1 MKKVVLLSSVLAAGL
16 MAAPAAYAQTGNGE
30 EAKVVSNATKDA
42 KRTAIQAEIDK
53 YQQVIAEFDTRYP
66 EYAATAAGQNAK
78 AELIKL
84 VNAPHPLNYFGNCP
98 WGYEPTSL
106 ASALT
111 HVDHIGRYSDFDWET
126 FVNTELP
133 KVESQIQALENK
145 IKAAEQALK
154 NAKDT
159 ETYRNLLEVELGEYE
174 TFPDISGVTPAAAK
188 AELQALIDKADTDYK
203 KAETDIANADP
214 IDQTVYE
221 TLTAEVETYKQDVR
235 DFYTKYNSLKSN
247 KGAYDELISDVQT
260 EDWKSFEELQKEYNA
275 AAEGIKEQFTP
286 SDYETKYRGL
296 IEDLQNRIES
306 AYVNGKS
313 AEQYEGHQKEIRDL
327 HQAIE
332 DLRQQIRDLI
342 KANDDAYTT
351 EKDNFANLTVPTDL
365 VDYVSKPEPGSTVA
379 EADVHAKAEAAKT
392 IYNNLKQYIEDQH
405 TAGKSDLQATKDMIA
420 KLTKDYEDARTA
432 YADAWTKAANNDT
445 RYANDLAVVEDGAEF
460 ALPAEPKTWDVNP
473 TDKDDPDAK
482 ESDKAKTAVETA
494 YNEMKT
500 AYDAYLAAAEYDW
513 DNEVDAAAHAANTET
528 KLATY
533 KSKFNAFNTEVDK
546 AKKND
551 AQYKADVEAL
561 VALRKAADLEPKKWE
576 VDPTE
581 QDANYELGQLDAGYS
596 YQANENVK
604 KAYND
609 AVKAYDKYNTEI
621 QKSFDAE
628 TSVADKTANADLL
641 KKYNDAL
648 TAYDKAIAAAEAN
661 DAHYKQDVAD
671 IFAEKQP
678 SECEQEWKVD
688 PTTADVPDKEYSDDA
703 DALVQSMYGSVVTAY
718 KNYLNA
724 IKGSFEAETSVAD
737 HDTKHSLEAYKTA
750 IKNHA
755 DAVAKALANDKAYA
769 DVVPEVNKVQE
780 DLTAAVTK
788 YGIDPWS
795 NWSAEFTALQTELT
809 TFNTDLQ
816 DAFEHLNAVEW
827 LKTHHISDIAD
838 KLAEL
843 IKKIEEN
850 HGDYN
855 HAKDYS
861 NDLNHLLETIEQTL
875 EADIVKRADHTGL
888 TKKDL
893 FTNDEVYND
902 LNKYFEDTYPEYDID
917 ALKVDHDLSKVIGNL
932 TAQIR
937 QDFLDH
943 KAHETLGDRMKEADA
958 IKACLEDLQAKAE
971 ELIAANLAAHDQQ
984 IADLGD
990 KVVEDEWHTAYKAIE
1005 DATPDKASDRALEV
1019 MKDKLDK
1026 AQTAWETAKAEIEK
1040 HYNDGDA
1047 NHDDVK
1053 AAIAALDKAY
1063 EEAVEAYNTA
1073 VQNAKDN
1080 QAAYDRVTA
1089 SIADLQKELETE
1101 YNRFKDTE
1109 SVGALANRP
1118 VEKKKVQDAIDKLTK
1133 DLHDAWNNYKYQ
1145 GDDKRAD
1152 EVEAELN
1159 NRIKGIRDNE
1169 LKHFKEWIDAEIF
1182 NQEAY
1187 VELTANKK
1195 AVQDD
1200 LDTLFAAQPKTDST
1214 GAKKEMADAKKAA
1227 QDALNAIDIK
1237 TPYDK
1242 NPLHGPAI
1250 DAAKKKALQDAIDAA
1265 QVLVNKYF
1273 DLCKKAE
1280 KNEEVY
1286 QAKLKEY
1293 KAAWDQAA
1301 QDAADNAA
1309 GKFCF
1314 KSEKGYD
1321 PAEESATAHANIE
1334 AAAAEQAAALAA
1346 SKKELEDQYNYVP
1359 ATSSLVKNV
1368 GEAVGTR
1375 KSVWVE
1381 DVTAAE
1387 YENLVKE
1394 NGEFKAE
1401 VEKAQ
1406 ANIDA
1411 YEEKYDRIQ
1420 NELQKPLTA
1429 LVNYYKSD
1437 SWTNWD
1443 AEKTELQNAIN
1454 DLITN
1459 LKAAYQAETAVAFD
1473 VENPIK
1479 FIAYATDM
1487 LEKYIN
1493 ANMDAYNVIKSA
1505 YDDAEDMIREIKKF
1519 YDMAQ
1524 PGVQDDLRAELGLA
1538 DTFRTDYINE
1548 ITDGIANAQQHCKD
1562 HLYVKDEAGH
1572 LTETSDK
1579 YTEDKTYLDDLG
1591 AADALKDA
1599 HYAVDG
1605 KAGLAEILQTL
1616 MKYIDANDAAYAE
1629 QTNDLK
1635 DSFEASEPLEVY
1647 TTESTTAKQDLIDKE
1662 AAVHT
1667 AYNTAHDAIEK
1678 SYNDGTSVKD
1688 DAANKALVD
1697 AYDAAVAAYQQAVL
1711 DAKHNDTVKAELD
1724 GVIAGHKSYYDE
1736 VVASDAKLAAGELYG
1751 STTAQADVADKR
1763 DKAAKAKADAEKA
1776 LADTYNAE
1784 KLVEL
1789 GVENVVK
1796 SAEEADVEQALADYK
1811 TAVDNY
1817 KEALRKANLND
1828 AKNDELNK
1836 KLDAA
1841 KAEYKRVLDL
1851 DVTPTASTEGQR
1863 IVADAYGELETALTN
1878 AANALANNYD
1888 DELLIKDDVV
1898 KTVEGL
1904 IAEVNTKAKAY
1915 EAAVKQ
1921 ANDNEAANVVVS
1933 GAIADATAAADALE
1947 TFINGADWEIIKT
1960 HYDELLNEVDG
1971 YRDQIQ
1977 DITDRLFE
1985 AYDEKA
1991 DAQSIKDQLLSE
2003 LKDLLATLKQDL
2015 ADAKFYNEHLGD
2027 VDLNGERDYE
2037 DYAQLIELVLAK
2049 AAANANMQ
2057 ADMNI
2062 NDKIDGGDVVILNN
2076 WLTYGK
2082 TEVPAELVDYVV
2094 PKAKAAAEFAAD
2106 MDLEANGKTVA
2117 LNINNNLGFA
2127 VLQFDLYLSDGATL
2141 ANLALTERAGAHMIK
2156 SRKQADGSYR
2166 VLVMNN
2172 GATTNM
2178 TGNAGAVLNL
2188 TFAGEGEI
2196 EVADV
2201 LVADVNGNTFELGS
2215 ASALLGTTTGI
2226 DEVATSVDAEFYG
2239 VNGIRNTK
2247 AQQGVNIIRNTDGS
2261 VKKVIKK

>member
-1 MKKVVLLSSVLAAGL
+1 MKKVVLLAAVLASG
-16 MAAPAAYAQTGNGE
+16 MATATTAYAQTEDNSVQANVPASE
-30 EAKVVSNATKDA
+30 RNLV
-42 KRTAIQAEIDK
+42 RTALETAKTE
-53 YQQVIAEFDTRYP
+53 YQNVYDNFETLYP
-66 EYAATAAGQNAK
+66 EYSKTTAGQNAK
-78 AELIKL
+78 AELYTLINK
-84 VNAPHPLNYFGNCP
+84 PHRLTLIGTCPINYKP
-98 WGYEPTSL
+98 ESIQ
-106 ASALT
+106 SAL
-111 HVDHIGRYSDFDWET
+111 DHIGHITGSTNPGSDWDNFKNKEI
-126 FVNTELP
+126 P
-133 KVESQIQALENK
+133 AL
-145 IKAAEQALK
+145 ALK
-154 NAKDT
+154 LKNLKDNAKKADDAIKNALDQEALT
-159 ETYRNLLEVELGEYE
+159 KAYKDALKVDLGDKEV
-174 TFPDISGVTPAAAK
+174 FPDITDIKPASAK
-188 AELQALIDKADTDYK
+188 NELQNLINKADKAYDDAK
-203 KAETDIANADP
+203 KHIDAADP
-214 IDQTVYE
+214 IDAAKYDE
-221 TLTAEVETYKQDVR
+221 LAAEVEAYKQAVR
-235 DFYTKYNSLKSN
+235 DFYTKYNSLAAN
-247 KGAYDELISDVQT
+247 KAVYDELISDVQT
-260 EDWKSFEELQKEYNA
+260 EDWKALEELQKEHAA
-275 AAEGIKEQFTP
+275 AAEGIKDQFEPKDFDNIYKTA
-286 SDYETKYRGL
+286 
-296 IEDLQNRIES
+296 IADLQNRIED
-306 AYVNGKS
+306 AYKNGKS
-313 AEQYEGHQKEIRDL
+313 EEKYAEHQKEIRDI
-327 HQAIE
+327 HDAIE
-332 DLRQQIRDLI
+332 ALRQQIRDLI
-342 KANDDAYTT
+342 QANEDAYTA
-351 EKDNFANLTVPTDL
+351 EKSDFAKLPVPTDIG
-365 VDYVSKPEPGSTVA
+365 DYVSKPEPGSTVA
-379 EADVHAKAEAAKT
+379 ETDVHTKAEAAKKA
-392 IYNNLKQYIEDQH
+392 YSDLQKYIEDQH
-405 TAGKSDLQATKDMIA
+405 TAGKSDLAATKTAIEAMKQA
-420 KLTKDYEDARTA
+420 YKDARKA
-432 YADAWTKAANNDT
+432 WADAWTKAADNDQ
-445 RYANDLAVVEDGAEF
+445 RYKNDLDAVKGEF
-460 ALPAEPKTWDVNP
+460 ALPTGPKTWDVNP
-473 TDKDDPDAK
+473 TDKDKNPDQEESNAAK
-482 ESDKAKTAVETA
+482 LAVEGAYTAMQTA
-494 YNEMKT
+494 YN
-500 AYDAYLAAAEYDW
+500 AYLDAAHNDW
-513 DNEVDAAAHAANTET
+513 DNEVDATAHANNTEK
-528 KLATY
+528 KLADYKNKLKTY
-533 KSKFNAFNTEVDK
+533 KSELDK
-546 AKKND
+546 AEKND
-551 AQYKADVEAL
+551 AQYAKDFDAFMKETQPAYLASIWHVNPTDKDVEDAKWSDEATKQIEASHTKLKASWTAYNTAIRTAFEAEQSVAKASANAALLATYHADVVAHKALEELAKANDNQYKKDVEAL
-561 VALRKAADLEPKKWE
+561 VALRKAANLTPKDWKVTTDEDGKPLNPAE
-576 VDPTE
+576 VGDYSDE
-581 QDANYELGQLDAGYS
+581 ANKVVT
-596 YQANENVK
+596 N
-604 KAYND
+604 AYNA
-609 AVKAYDKYNTEI
+609 AVSAYNAYNAAI
-621 QKSFDAE
+621 HYSFE
-628 TSVADKTANADLL
+628 HMTSVADASANAALL
-641 KKYNDAL
+641 ETYKTKLAEYDQALKDAKANDDAF
-648 TAYDKAIAAAEAN
+648 KAGVAEA
-661 DAHYKQDVAD
+661 AD
-671 IFAEKQP
+671 FQ
-678 SECEQEWKVD
+678 
-688 PTTADVPDKEYSDDA
+688 
-703 DALVQSMYGSVVTAY
+703 
-718 KNYLNA
+718 KNVL
-724 IKGSFEAETSVAD
+724 D
-737 HDTKHSLEAYKTA
+737 
-750 IKNHA
+750 
-755 DAVAKALANDKAYA
+755 VAKA
-769 DVVPEVNKVQE
+769 
-780 DLTAAVTK
+780 K
-788 YGIDPWS
+788 YVADPWS
-795 NWSAEFTALQTELT
+795 DWSKEFKEIQDALDKYSKDLEQAWEDMKAVEFNAPEVLAPVKTAL
-809 TFNTDLQ
+809 
-816 DAFEHLNAVEW
+816 
-827 LKTHHISDIAD
+827 K
-838 KLAEL
+838 EL

-875 EADIVKRADHTGL
+875 EADIVKRADHTKL
-888 TKKDL
+888 TAKDL
-893 FTNDEVYND
+893 FLNDEVYND
-902 LNKYFEDTYPEYDID
+902 LNKYFEDTYPAYDID
-917 ALKVDHDLSKVIGNL
+917 ALKVEHDLSKVIGNL
-932 TAQIR
+932 TAKIR

-943 KAHETLGDRMKEADA
+943 KAHETLKENMEAADA
-958 IKACLEDLQAKAE
+958 IKKCLEDLQAKAE

-990 KVVEDEWHTAYKAIE
+990 KLTKDEWHKTYA
-1005 DATPDKASDRALEV
+1005 ALE
-1019 MKDKLDK
+1019 DKLNSDAAVADMDAKLATAEK
-1026 AQTAWETAKAEIEK
+1026 AWDDAKAEIEK

-1063 EEAVEAYNTA
+1063 EDAVKAYETAVE
-1073 VQNAKDN
+1073 NAQKN
-1080 QAAYDRVTA
+1080 QAAYETLMGNIDA
-1089 SIADLQKELETE
+1089 LETE
-1101 YNRFKDTE
+1101 LQKVYDRFVKTE
-1109 SVGALANRP
+1109 STGANANHD
-1118 VEKKKVQDAIDKLTK
+1118 VEKKKVQDAIDAVVKEIVE
-1133 DLHDAWNNYKYQ
+1133 AWNHYNP
-1145 GDDKRAD
+1145 KRAD
-1152 EVEAELN
+1152 ELQTALQKK
-1159 NRIKGIRDNE
+1159 IDDIYTNE
-1169 LKHFKEWIDAEIF
+1169 LKHFNEWTDAEIF

-1200 LDTLFAAQPKTDST
+1200 LTALIAVEPVTASI
-1214 GAKKEMADAKKAA
+1214 GANKEMADAKKAA
-1227 QDALNAIDIK
+1227 QDALDAIDIL
-1237 TPYDK
+1237 TPYNK
-1242 NPLHGPAI
+1242 NPFHGPAI

-1273 DLCKKAE
+1273 DLCAKAK

-1314 KSEKGYD
+1314 KSEKGYN

-1334 AAAAEQAAALAA
+1334 AAAAEQAAALTA

-1381 DVTAAE
+1381 DVTATE

-1401 VEKAQ
+1401 VDKAK
-1406 ANIDA
+1406 ANIEA
-1411 YEEKYDRIQ
+1411 YETKYDRIQ

-1443 AEKTELQNAIN
+1443 AEKQQLQDAID
-1454 DLITN
+1454 DLIKD

-1493 ANMDAYNVIKSA
+1493 ANMDAYNVIKSS
-1505 YDDAEDMIREIKKF
+1505 YDEAEDMIREIKKF

-1538 DTFRTDYINE
+1538 ETFRTDYINE

-1647 TTESTTAKQDLIDKE
+1647 VTESTTAKQDLIDKE

-1724 GVIAGHKSYYDE
+1724 GVIAGHKSYYDQ

-1763 DKAAKAKADAEKA
+1763 DKAAQAKADAEKA
-1776 LADTYNAE
+1776 LADAYNDEELIVLGE
-1784 KLVEL
+1784 KE
-1789 GVENVVK
+1789 VVK
-1796 SAEEADVEQALADYK
+1796 SDREALVEKALADYK

-1817 KEALRKANLND
+1817 KEALRLANLND
-1828 AKNDELNK
+1828 ANNEALNK

-1841 KAEYKRVLDL
+1841 KDEYVRVTGLV
-1851 DVTPTASTEGQR
+1851 VTPTASTEGKR
-1863 IVADAYGELETALTN
+1863 IVADAMGELNTALTI
-1878 AANALANNYD
+1878 AANALFNNYD
-1888 DELLIKDDVV
+1888 DELLINEDVV

-1904 IAEVNTKAKAY
+1904 IADVNAKAKAY

-1947 TFINGADWEIIKT
+1947 AFINTADWEIIKK
-1960 HYDELLNEVDG
+1960 HYSELLDEVDG

-1985 AYDEKA
+1985 AYDKKA
-1991 DAQSIKDQLLSE
+1991 DAQGIKDQLLSE

-2027 VDLNGERDYE
+2027 VDLNGKRDYE
-2037 DYAQLIELVLAK
+2037 DYAQLIELVLDK
-2049 AAANANMQ
+2049 AEASSHMQ

-2062 NDKIDGGDVVILNN
+2062 NDEIDGGDVVILNN

-2082 TEVPAELVDYVV
+2082 TYKPEYSDDNYQH
-2094 PKAKAAAEFAAD
+2094 KAQATAFEAD
-2106 MDLEANGKTVA
+2106 MDLEANGKVVA
-2117 LNINNNLGFA
+2117 LNINNNRGFA
-2127 VLQFDLYLSDGATL
+2127 VLQFDLFLSDGVTL
-2141 ANLALTERAGAHMIK
+2141 ANLGLTERAGAHMIK

-2178 TGNAGAVLNL
+2178 EGNNGAVLNL

-2196 EVADV
+2196 EVSHV
-2201 LVADVNGNTFELGS
+2201 LVADVNGNTYGLG
-2215 ASALLGTTTGI
+2215 AAAALVGSTTGI

>member
-16 MAAPAAYAQTGNGE
+16 MAAPAYAQTGNGE
-30 EAKVVSNATKDA
+30 EAKVVSAQMKNQA
-42 KRTAIQAEIDK
+42 RTAITSAMTE
-53 YQQVIAEFDTRYP
+53 YQNVYDNFDTTYP
-66 EYAATAAGQNAK
+66 DYAATTAGANTKAELYTLINKPHRLTALGTCPINYKPESLQSALDHVGHIGYLSDGDWSDFLKQVNALSLKLKNLKDNAK
-78 AELIKL
+78 ANDDAIR
-84 VNAPHPLNYFGNCP
+84 NAADEAAKTQAYKDALN
-98 WGYEPTSL
+98 L
-106 ASALT
+106 
-111 HVDHIGRYSDFDWET
+111 D
-126 FVNTELP
+126 
-133 KVESQIQALENK
+133 
-145 IKAAEQALK
+145 
-154 NAKDT
+154 
-159 ETYRNLLEVELGEYE
+159 LGTKE
-174 TFPDISGVTPAAAK
+174 TFPDISGVTPASAK
-188 AELQALIDKADTDYK
+188 NELQNLINKANDAYDKA
-203 KAETDIANADP
+203 AADIAAANP
-214 IDQTVYE
+214 IDADKYDE
-221 TLTAEVETYKQDVR
+221 LAAEVEAYKQAVR
-235 DFYTKYNSLKSN
+235 NFYEKYNSLTAGKA
-247 KGAYDELISDVQT
+247 AYDELISDLQT
-260 EDWKSFEELQKEYNA
+260 EDWKSFEDLQKEYNA
-275 AAEGIKEQFTP
+275 AAEGIKDQFVP
-286 SDYETKYRGL
+286 ADYETKYRGL
-296 IEDLQNRIES
+296 IEDLQNRIEQ
-306 AYVNGKS
+306 AYKDGKS
-313 AEQYEGHQKEIRDL
+313 EEKYADHQKEIRDL
-327 HQAIE
+327 HDAIE
-332 DLRQQIRDLI
+332 GLRQQIRDLI
-342 KANDDAYTT
+342 QANEDAYTA
-351 EKDNFANLTVPTDL
+351 EKSDFAKLPVPTDL
-365 VDYVSKPEPGSTVA
+365 VDYPSQPEPGSTVA
-379 EADVHAKAEAAKT
+379 EKDVHDKAEAGKKA
-392 IYNNLKQYIEDQH
+392 YNDLQKYIEDQH
-405 TAGKSDLQATKDMIA
+405 TAGKSDLDATKAQIA
-420 KLTKDYEDARTA
+420 ILTKAYEDARKA
-432 YADAWTKAANNDT
+432 YADAWKKAVANDQ

-460 ALPAEPKTWDVNP
+460 ALPAKPKNWEDKNP
-473 TDKDDPDAK
+473 TGKDDPDAEYSYQANENVK
-482 ESDKAKTAVETA
+482 KA

-500 AYDAYLAAAEYDW
+500 AYDNYLAAAEYDW
-513 DNEVDAAAHAANTET
+513 DKEVTDADHAANTLA
-528 KLATY
+528 KLADY
-533 KSKFNAFNTEVDK
+533 KSKFNAFKAEVDK
-546 AKKND
+546 AQKND
-551 AQYKADVEAL
+551 AQYVKDVEAL

-581 QDANYELGQLDAGYS
+581 QDAHYELGQLDAGYS

-621 QKSFDAE
+621 QKSFEAE
-628 TSVADKTANADLL
+628 TSEADKDANADLL

-648 TAYDKAIAAAEAN
+648 TAYDKAIAAAAAN
-661 DAHYKQDVAD
+661 DAHYKQDVID
-671 IFAEKQP
+671 IFEEKQP

-688 PTTADVPDKEYSDDA
+688 PTTVDTPDAEYSDDA
-703 DALVQSMYGSVVTAY
+703 DALVHSMYGSVVTAY

-724 IKGSFEAETSVAD
+724 IKGSFEAETSVDD

-875 EADIVKRADHTGL
+875 EADIVKRAAHTEL
-888 TKKDL
+888 PAKDL
-893 FTNDEVYND
+893 FTEDEVYND
-902 LNKYFEDTYPEYDID
+902 LNKYFEDTYPAYDID
-917 ALKVDHDLSKVIGNL
+917 ALKVEHDLSKVIGNL
-932 TAQIR
+932 TAKIR

-943 KAHETLGDRMKEADA
+943 KAHETLEENMKAADA
-958 IKACLEDLQAKAE
+958 IKKCLEDLQAKAE

-990 KVVEDEWHTAYKAIE
+990 KVVEDAWHTAYKAIE
-1005 DATPDKASDRALEV
+1005 AATPDKASDKALEV

-1053 AAIAALDKAY
+1053 KAIADLDKAY
-1063 EEAVEAYNTA
+1063 EDAVKDYNTA

-1080 QAAYDRVTA
+1080 QAAYETLMGNIDKLQTA
-1089 SIADLQKELETE
+1089 LETE
-1101 YNRFKDTE
+1101 DGKWVDTE
-1109 SVGALANRP
+1109 SAGAIANRP
-1118 VEKKKVQDAIDKLTK
+1118 IEKGKVQTAIDAVKAEVV
-1133 DLHDAWNNYKYQ
+1133 DAWDNYNP
-1145 GDDKRAD
+1145 KRAD
-1152 EVEAELN
+1152 ELQTALQGK
-1159 NRIKGIRDNE
+1159 IDAIYDNE
-1169 LKHFKEWIDAEIF
+1169 LNHFKEWIKAENF
-1182 NQEAY
+1182 NEQAYQELKTNKENVQKDLNAC
-1187 VELTANKK
+1187 VEPTTA
-1195 AVQDD
+1195 
-1200 LDTLFAAQPKTDST
+1200 SI
-1214 GAKKEMADAKKAA
+1214 GANKEMADAKKAA
-1227 QDALNAIDIK
+1227 QDALDLIDLL
-1237 TPYDK
+1237 TPYNQ

-1250 DAAKKKALQDAIDAA
+1250 DAAKQKELQDAIDAA
-1265 QVLVNKYF
+1265 QVLVNKYY
-1273 DLCKKAE
+1273 DLCAKAK

-1321 PAEESATAHANIE
+1321 PAEESATAHSNIE
-1334 AAAAEQAAALAA
+1334 TAAAEQAAALTA

-1368 GEAVGTR
+1368 GEEIGSR
-1375 KSVWVE
+1375 KTEWVE
-1381 DVTAAE
+1381 DVTATE

-1401 VEKAQ
+1401 VDKAK
-1406 ANIDA
+1406 ANIEA
-1411 YEEKYDRIQ
+1411 YETKYDRIQ

-1429 LVNYYKSD
+1429 LVNYYNENHI
-1437 SWTNWD
+1437 WTNWD
-1443 AEKTELQNAIN
+1443 AEKAELQKAIN
-1454 DLITN
+1454 DLITE
-1459 LKAAYQAETAVAFD
+1459 LKAAYQAETAVEFNVD
-1473 VENPIK
+1473 DPIK
-1479 FIAYATDM
+1479 FIAYATDL

-1505 YDDAEDMIREIKKF
+1505 YDEAEDVAREIKKF
-1519 YDMAQ
+1519 YDNAQ

-1538 DTFRTDYINE
+1538 ETFRTDYINE

-1562 HLYVKDEAGH
+1562 HEYVKDEAGH
-1572 LTETSDK
+1572 LTENSYK

-1591 AADALKDA
+1591 RADALKDA

-1629 QTNDLK
+1629 QTTDLK

-1697 AYDAAVAAYQQAVL
+1697 AYDAAVEDYKQAVL

-1724 GVIAGHKSYYDE
+1724 GVIAGHKSYYDK

-1763 DKAAKAKADAEKA
+1763 DKAAQAKADAEKA
-1776 LADTYNAE
+1776 LADAYNDEELIVLGE
-1784 KLVEL
+1784 KE
-1789 GVENVVK
+1789 VVK
-1796 SAEEADVEQALADYK
+1796 SDREALVEKALADYEK
-1811 TAVDNY
+1811 AVEAY
-1817 KEALRKANLND
+1817 EEALRKANLND

-1841 KAEYKRVLDL
+1841 KAEYTRVAAL
-1851 DVTPTASTEGQR
+1851 DVTPTASTEGKR
-1863 IVADAYGELETALTN
+1863 IVADAMGELNTALTI
-1878 AANALANNYD
+1878 AANALFNNYD

-1904 IAEVNTKAKAY
+1904 IADVNAKAKAY

-1947 TFINGADWEIIKT
+1947 AFINTADWEIIKK
-1960 HYDELLNEVDG
+1960 HYSELLDEVDG

-1985 AYDEKA
+1985 AYDKKA
-1991 DAQSIKDQLLSE
+1991 DAQGIKDQLLSE
-2003 LKDLLATLKQDL
+2003 LKDLLATLEQDL

-2027 VDLNGERDYE
+2027 VDLNGKRDYE
-2037 DYAQLIELVLAK
+2037 DYAQLIELVLDK
-2049 AAANANMQ
+2049 AEASSHMQ

-2062 NDKIDGGDVVILNN
+2062 NDEVDGGDVVILNN

-2082 TEVPAELVDYVV
+2082 TYKPDALEEYERPL
-2094 PKAKAAAEFAAD
+2094 KAQATAFEAD
-2106 MDLEANGKTVA
+2106 MDLEANGKVVA
-2117 LNINNNLGFA
+2117 LNINNNRGFA
-2127 VLQFDLYLSDGATL
+2127 VLQFDLFLSDGVTL
-2141 ANLALTERAGAHMIK
+2141 ANLGLTERAGAHMIK

-2178 TGNAGAVLNL
+2178 EGNNGAVLNL

-2196 EVADV
+2196 EVSHV
-2201 LVADVNGNTFELGS
+2201 LVADVNGNTYGLG
-2215 ASALLGTTTGI
+2215 AAAALVGSTTGI

>member
-66 EYAATAAGQNAK
+66 EYAATTAGQNAK
-78 AELIKL
+78 AELKKL
-84 VNAPHPLNYFGNCP
+84 VNDPHPLNYYGNCP
-98 WGYEPTSL
+98 WGYKPTSL

-111 HVDHIGRYSDFDWET
+111 HIDHIGRYSDWDWET
-126 FVNTELP
+126 FVKIDLP
-133 KVESQIQALENK
+133 KVESQIQDLENK

-203 KAETDIANADP
+203 KAETDIANAGT

-247 KGAYDELISDVQT
+247 KGAYDELISDIQT

-420 KLTKDYEDARTA
+420 KLTKDYEDARKA

-460 ALPAEPKTWDVNP
+460 ALPAKPKNWEDKNP
-473 TDKDDPDAK
+473 TVEDDPDA
-482 ESDKAKTAVETA
+482 EYSKTANDNVKAAYTAMETA
-494 YNEMKT
+494 YN
-500 AYDAYLAAAEYDW
+500 AYLAAAEYDW
-513 DNEVDAAAHAANTET
+513 DNEVDAAAHTANTEA

-533 KSKFNAFNTEVDK
+533 KGKFNAFKAEVKK
-546 AKKND
+546 AEDND
-551 AQYKADVEAL
+551 AQYVKDVEAL

-621 QKSFDAE
+621 QKSFEAE

-688 PTTADVPDKEYSDDA
+688 PTTADVPDAKFSNDA

-750 IKNHA
+750 IDNHA
-755 DAVAKALANDKAYA
+755 KAVAKALANDKAYA

-971 ELIAANLAAHDQQ
+971 QLIAENLAAHDQQ

-990 KVVEDEWHTAYKAIE
+990 KVVADEWHTTYKALADE
-1005 DATPDKASDRALEV
+1005 LNSNAAVADMDA
-1019 MKDKLDK
+1019 KLTA

-1053 AAIAALDKAY
+1053 KAIADLDEAY
-1063 EEAVEAYNTA
+1063 EKAVEAYETA
-1073 VQNAKDN
+1073 IQNAKDN
-1080 QAAYDRVTA
+1080 QAAYETLMDNIET
-1089 SIADLQKELETE
+1089 LETE
-1101 YNRFKDTE
+1101 LQNVYDRFVDTE
-1109 SVGALANRP
+1109 SVGALANHD
-1118 VEKKKVQDAIDKLTK
+1118 VEKQKVQDAIDAVVAEIV
-1133 DLHDAWNNYKYQ
+1133 DAWNNYNP
-1145 GDDKRAD
+1145 KRAD
-1152 EVEAELN
+1152 ELQEALQKK
-1159 NRIKGIRDNE
+1159 IDDIYTNE
-1169 LKHFKEWIDAEIF
+1169 LKHFNEWTDAEIF

-1200 LDTLFAAQPKTDST
+1200 LTALIAVEPVTAST
-1214 GAKKEMADAKKAA
+1214 GANKEMADAKKAA
-1227 QDALNAIDIK
+1227 QDALDAIDIL
-1237 TPYDK
+1237 TPYNK
-1242 NPLHGPAI
+1242 NPFHGPAI
-1250 DAAKKKALQDAIDAA
+1250 NAAKKKELQDAIDAA

-1321 PAEESATAHANIE
+1321 PAEESATAHSNIE

-1359 ATSSLVKNV
+1359 ATSALVKNV
-1368 GEAVGTR
+1368 GEEIGSR
-1375 KSVWVE
+1375 KTEWVE

-1411 YEEKYDRIQ
+1411 YETKYDRIQ

-1443 AEKTELQNAIN
+1443 AEKQQLQDAID
-1454 DLITN
+1454 DLIKD

-1493 ANMDAYNVIKSA
+1493 ANMDAYNVIKSS
-1505 YDDAEDMIREIKKF
+1505 YDEAEDMIREIKKF

-1538 DTFRTDYINE
+1538 ETFRTDYINE

-1647 TTESTTAKQDLIDKE
+1647 VTESTTAKQDLIDKE

-1724 GVIAGHKSYYDE
+1724 GVIAGHKSYYDQ

-1763 DKAAKAKADAEKA
+1763 DKAAQAKADAEKA
-1776 LADTYNAE
+1776 LADAYNDEELIVLGE
-1784 KLVEL
+1784 KE
-1789 GVENVVK
+1789 VVK
-1796 SAEEADVEQALADYK
+1796 SDREALVEKALADYEK
-1811 TAVDNY
+1811 AVEAY
-1817 KEALRKANLND
+1817 EEALRKANLND

-1841 KAEYKRVLDL
+1841 KDEYVRVAAL

-1863 IVADAYGELETALTN
+1863 IVADAMGELNTALTN
-1878 AANALANNYD
+1878 AANALFNNYD

-1904 IAEVNTKAKAY
+1904 IADVNAKAKAY

-1947 TFINGADWEIIKT
+1947 AFINTADWEIIKT